1 MKNFTLNSLKANS
14 MEDILFCQSCGM
26 PLHTDKLK
34 GTENNGIKSNDY
46 CKYCYM
52 NSDFKNPEMNL
63 DDMKNVVQTYMEKR
77 NLPSYMIQKA
87 VHILPALKRWK
98 SKQQQ

>member
-1 MKNFTLNSLKANS
+1 MKNFTLNSLKQNRI
-14 MEDILFCQSCGM
+14 EDIQFCQSCGM
-26 PLHTDKLK
+26 PLHADKLK

-46 CKYCYM
+46 V

-77 NLPSYMIQKA
+77 KLPSYMIQKA
-87 VHILPALKRWK
+87 VNILPALKRWK
-98 SKQQQ
+98 SKQQ